1 MEQFVYM
8 VLLAI
13 HNVAIVGCVAGP
25 FYMARIVKARA
36 KYEKKIIYDM
46 DRLEED
52 VITTQPA
59 ICWASLI
66 TLVITG
72 LGFPATYYLFHGRLK
87 EVTTLALVALAVKLV
102 LVAGMAVI
110 LYVGTFY
117 FNPKLKE
124 LFAQFRADQPPDPG
138 IEKQFF
144 SLRARRKYW
153 CDRCWQLGVLVL
165 IASAVMRWS

>member
-1 MEQFVYM
+1 MEQLVYM
-8 VLLAI
+8 VFLSI
-13 HNVAIVGCVAGP
+13 HNVAVIGCVAGP

-66 TLVITG
+66 ALVITG
-72 LGFPATYYLFHGRLK
+72 FGFPATNYLFHGTI
-87 EVTTLALVALAVKLV
+87 EDVSTLALVALTVKLA

-110 LYVGTFY
+110 LYVGSFF

-124 LFAQFRADQPPDPG
+124 LFAQFGPDQTPDPE

-165 IASAVMRWS
+165 IASAVLRWS

>member
-1 MEQFVYM
+1 MEQLVYM
-8 VLLAI
+8 VLLSI
-13 HNVAIVGCVAGP
+13 HNVAVIGCVAGP

-59 ICWASLI
+59 ICWASLMA
-66 TLVITG
+66 LVITG
-72 LGFPATYYLFHGRLK
+72 FGFPATYYLFHGTFK
-87 EVTTLALVALAVKLV
+87 DVSVLALVTLAVKLV

-110 LYVGTFY
+110 LYVGSFY

-124 LFAQFRADQPPDPG
+124 LFAQFRGDQPPAPEL
-138 IEKQFF
+138 EKRFF

-165 IASAVMRWS
+165 IASAVIRWS